1 MFGGVQRMGKAF
13 DPMLIIELIPTLLH
27 YLGVTL
33 LLLALSTILGLIL
46 GIAAA
51 IPRLFKIPFFNHLVI
66 LYVSF
71 IRGTPIIIQLFLVF
85 YGLPAVLLL
94 VNVDISRMEPIY
106 FVIITYAIS
115 NGAGFS
121 EIFRGSIQAIDY
133 GQTEAAYSVGMTSS
147 QSFFRIVLPQ
157 AIRIA
162 FPNIGNHVIGSLK
175 DTSLA
180 FTIGVM
186 DMMGRGETLIAST
199 AHALEVY
206 IALSIIYYVVVILLE
221 RIVSKLE
228 KYFNR
233 HEKAHVSIAA

>member
-1 MFGGVQRMGKAF
+1 MGKSF
-13 DPMLIIELIPTLLH
+13 DPLLIIEFIPTLIH

-33 LLLALSTILGLIL
+33 QILAASIFLGLIL
-46 GIAAA
+46 GVAAA
-51 IPRLFKIPFFNHLVI
+51 IPRLFKIPLLNQVVI

-71 IRGTPIIIQLFLVF
+71 IRGTPIIIQLFLIF
-85 YGLPAVLLL
+85 YGLPAVLMLF
-94 VNVDISRMEPIY
+94 NIDISKLEAIY

-115 NGAGFS
+115 NGASFA
-121 EIFRGSIQAIDY
+121 EIFRGAIRAVDY
-133 GQTEAAYSVGMTSS
+133 GQTEAAYSVGMTAR
-147 QSFFRIVLPQ
+147 QNFFRVVFPQ

-162 FPNIGNHVIGSLK
+162 FPNMANSVIGSLK

-186 DMMGRGETLIAST
+186 DMVGRGDTLIAST

-206 IALSIIYYVVVILLE
+206 ISLSIIYYAVVLLFE
-221 RIVSKLE
+221 KIFSKLE

-233 HEKAHVSIAA
+233 YQKSNVSTTA

>member
-1 MFGGVQRMGKAF
+1 MGKVF
-13 DPMLIIELIPTLLH
+13 DPALIIDFIPQLIY

-33 LLLALSTILGLIL
+33 EILAASVLLGLVI

-51 IPRLFKIPFFNHLVI
+51 IPRLFRIPVLSQFVI
-66 LYVSF
+66 LYISF
-71 IRGTPIIIQLFLVF
+71 IRGTPILIQLFLVF
-85 YGLPAVLLL
+85 YGLPAILLFI
-94 VNVDISRMEPIY
+94 NIDISRMDPLY
-106 FVIITYAIS
+106 FVIITYGIS
-115 NGAGFS
+115 NGAHFA
-121 EIFRGSIQAIDY
+121 EIYRGAINAVDH
-133 GQTEAAYSVGMTSS
+133 GQTEAAYSVGMNPW
-147 QSFFRIVLPQ
+147 QSFFRIILPQ

-162 FPNIGNHVIGSLK
+162 FPNIANSVVGALK

-206 IALSIIYYVVVILLE
+206 LSLAVIYYV
-221 RIVSKLE
+221 IVLFFEKIFRLSE

-233 HEKAHVSIAA
+233 HQAVDVSVAG